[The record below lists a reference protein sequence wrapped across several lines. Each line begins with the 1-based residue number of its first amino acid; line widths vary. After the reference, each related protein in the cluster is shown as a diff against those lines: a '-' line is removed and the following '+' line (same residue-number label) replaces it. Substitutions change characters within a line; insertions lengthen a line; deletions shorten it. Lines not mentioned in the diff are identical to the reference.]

1 MLVTTKVKITED
13 EYNKLLQC
21 SKEEIR
27 DYIENIATKSAL
39 NPAGYGFYAPL
50 FFMQANEY
58 FVSWEHY
65 DSCD

>member
-1 MLVTTKVKITED
+1 MFITTKVKITEE
-13 EYNKLLQC
+13 EYNKLLKC
-21 SKEEIR
+21 SRDEVE
-27 DYIENIATKSAL
+27 DYISDVAVKHL
-39 NPAGYGFYAPL
+39 WNPAGYGFFRPM